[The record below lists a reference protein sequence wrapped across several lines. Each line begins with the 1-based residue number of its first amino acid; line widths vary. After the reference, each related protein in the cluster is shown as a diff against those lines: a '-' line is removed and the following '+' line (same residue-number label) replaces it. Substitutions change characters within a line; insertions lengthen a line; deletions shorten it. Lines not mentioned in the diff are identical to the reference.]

1 MSVPQDNMLGTEVH
15 LAREMSVFVVAMIG
29 VGAMIGA
36 GIFVLTGIA
45 AGVAGPALLLAF
57 LLNGLVTIFTA
68 LAYAELGSCFHTAG
82 GAYLWIKDGLPQ
94 PCGFLA
100 GWMSWFAH
108 AVACSLYALGFGAYF
123 GHVVRE
129 GFGLDI
135 HALPISLDKSLAVLA
150 CVIFAYVNFRGASE
164 TGKLG
169 SIATMA
175 KVFIICLFIAFGI
188 GVIAQKSGWRVEFTP
203 FLPTGL
209 SGVFMAMGLTFIAFQ
224 GYEVIAQCSEEIV
237 DPKRN
242 VPRAVFI
249 ALAIVIPIYLLVVF
263 TSLGAVSGNGK
274 PVWQY
279 LGEKGELAMVEAAR
293 QFMPGGAVIFL
304 IGGLLSTISALNA
317 TIYSSS
323 RVAFAM
329 ARDANLPDF
338 IARVHPVRR
347 TPHLSI
353 LASTV
358 IVIAMAILLPIE
370 DVASAADLMFL
381 LLFMMVN
388 IVVIVLRKKRPNL
401 DRGFRIPFMPVV
413 PIIGIATQILI
424 GIFLFRYSPKAFI
437 SAGIWIGLGLLTYYG
452 YASKRESLATDLRE
466 AVGRLVRR
474 EYRILVP
481 VESSEQVKPLMNVAL
496 SLAKYFNGEIIALSV
511 VEVPFQT
518 PLGSVS
524 GLPELQKARTILRL
538 AERMAD
544 REEVPCRRML
554 KIAHRL
560 SQGVIEA
567 AKEEDCN
574 FIILG
579 RSPRPRLG
587 SHVVRTFMDQ
597 VLHEAPCHVAVVKC
611 EVPVAIERITVA
623 IEDNNNSKLAMELL
637 PAFAASWNAKQK
649 VLAMIYDGA
658 AADAIGRELI
668 TKLASVPLSEGTE
681 IGTVA
686 GTDAAQGILAATAES
701 DVIVMG
707 EAHWSGFAR
716 WLAPATPDIVAEKGS
731 QMMILVKAYEPPRKR
746 SLLLRLLTG
755 A

>member
-1 MSVPQDNMLGTEVH
+1 
-15 LAREMSVFVVAMIG
+15 MSVFVVAMIG

-45 AGVAGPALLLAF
+45 AGVAGPGLLIAF
-57 LLNGLVTIFTA
+57 LLNGLVTLFTA
-68 LAYAELGSCFHTAG
+68 MAYAELGSCFHTAG
-82 GAYLWIKDGLPQ
+82 GAYLWIKAGLPQ
-94 PCGFLA
+94 PSGFLA

-123 GHVVRE
+123 GHVLTE
-129 GFGLDI
+129 GFGLNI
-135 HALPISLDKSLAVLA
+135 HGLPISLEKSLAVLA
-150 CVIFAYVNFRGASE
+150 CLLFAYVNFRGASE

-175 KVFIICLFIAFGI
+175 KVFVIGLFVIFGLA
-188 GVIAQKSGWRVEFTP
+188 VIAQKSGWQVEFTP

-263 TSLGAVSGNGK
+263 TALGAVSGHGM
-274 PVWQY
+274 PTWRY

-304 IGGLLSTISALNA
+304 LGGLLSTISALNA

-338 IARVHPVRR
+338 IARVHAERR

-353 LASTV
+353 VASTV
-358 IVIAMAILLPIE
+358 IVIGMAILLPIE

-388 IVVIVLRKKRPNL
+388 IVVIRLRKQRPDL
-401 DRGFRIPFMPVV
+401 DRGFRIPFMPAI

-424 GIFLFRYSPKAFI
+424 GVFLFQYSPKAFL
-437 SAGIWIGLGLLTYYG
+437 SAGVWIGVGLVVYYL
-452 YASKRESLATDLRE
+452 YASKKESRVTDLRE
-466 AVGRLVRR
+466 ALGRLVRR

-481 VESSEQVKPLMNVAL
+481 VDSEENVKPLMNVAL
-496 SLAKYFNGEIIALSV
+496 ALAEYFDGEIVALSV

-518 PLGSVS
+518 PLMSVS
-524 GLPELQKARTILRL
+524 GMPELEESETILRS
-538 AERMAD
+538 AERLAD
-544 REEVPCRRML
+544 QEGVPCRRML

-560 SQGVIEA
+560 SEAVIET
-567 AKEEDCN
+567 AKDEDCN
-574 FIILG
+574 LVILG

-587 SHVVRTFMDQ
+587 SHIVRTFMDQ
-597 VLHEAPCHVAVVKC
+597 VLRQAPCHALVVKC
-611 EVPVAIERITVA
+611 EMPAEIERITVA
-623 IEDNNNSKLAMELL
+623 VENDRNSRLALELM
-637 PAFAASWNAKQK
+637 PAFAARWNAKTK
-649 VLAMIYDGA
+649 ILAMVYDGA
-658 AADAIGRELI
+658 SIDAKGRDLI
-668 TKLASVPLSEGTE
+668 AEIAPAPLPENTE
-681 IGTVA
+681 IGSVA
-686 GTDAAQGILAATAES
+686 GIDAAEGILASAAEH

-707 EAHWSGFAR
+707 EAQWSGLAR
-716 WLAPATPDIVAEKGS
+716 WLAPATPDIVAKKS
-731 QMMILVKAYEPPRKR
+731 AHMVILVKAYQPSRKR

-755 A
+755 T